1 MMKYFFAA
9 DKLNVGTELT
19 NLPTASADSSL
30 QTILN
35 TVYFWAGIVC
45 VIMIVI
51 AGFMYVTSA
60 GNSSTV
66 QKAKNAILGAII
78 GLIVTIGAFA
88 ITAFV
93 TGRLN

>member
-1 MMKYFFAA
+1 MKYFFAA
-9 DKLNVGTELT
+9 DKLTPGELP
-19 NLPTASADSSL
+19 NLPTATADSSL

-78 GLIVTIGAFA
+78 GLVVTIGAFA

-93 TGRLN
+93 TGRLT